1 MLFLNTCQNGT
12 VQPISTFEDGDS
24 LKKKKESSAYMQ
36 HIKTISFYTNIR
48 RPSDESRKQT

>member
-36 HIKTISFYTNIR
+36 HIKTMSYYTNIR
-48 RPSDESRKQT
+48 KPSDESRKQT